1 MLKFYGDPS
10 GAFTKACDMEMTHPV
25 SSTPLQRHLI
35 MKLSLCKTHDV
46 RESVFLQGPISVGI
60 IGRCKR
66 FALYVVD
73 GVVKYSVIAEDLE
86 FDPAGDDFPEKVL
99 APAILEAIKETK

>member
-1 MLKFYGDPS
+1 M
-10 GAFTKACDMEMTHPV
+10 V
-25 SSTPLQRHLI
+25 SSQIVSILTL
-35 MKLSLCKTHDV
+35 
-46 RESVFLQGPISVGI
+46 LQGPISKGI

-66 FALYVVD
+66 FALYIED

-86 FDPAGDDFPEKVL
+86 FDPAGDDFPENVL

>member
-1 MLKFYGDPS
+1 MYYPAGLSTIALSILCAPAQPISTILPS
-10 GAFTKACDMEMTHPV
+10 VYNF
-25 SSTPLQRHLI
+25 
-35 MKLSLCKTHDV
+35 
-46 RESVFLQGPISVGI
+46 QGPISKGLL
-60 IGRCKR
+60 GRCKR

-73 GVVKYSVIAEDLE
+73 GVVKYSVIAEDID

>member
-1 MLKFYGDPS
+1 
-10 GAFTKACDMEMTHPV
+10 
-25 SSTPLQRHLI
+25 
-35 MKLSLCKTHDV
+35 
-46 RESVFLQGPISVGI
+46 
-60 IGRCKR
+60 
-66 FALYVVD
+66 LYIED